1 MRDPQLETQLRL
13 LTLFVESWKKL
24 HDFITYA
31 LDRAK
36 PIISADQER
45 QFTESRATLLQEAE
59 YVFTQ
64 LNLITELSG
73 KAMNVLQRAVSLRT
87 VRELAPEDTRRL
99 ETDWNFVFT
108 KVQLMQG
115 QLKARRKDLL
125 GRNAFAHALKR
136 IFVRKPATAAAS
148 R

>member
-1 MRDPQLETQLRL
+1 MRDLQLETQLRL

-59 YVFTQ
+59 HVFTQ
-64 LNLITELSG
+64 ANLLTELSG
-73 KAMNVLQRAVSLRT
+73 KAMNVLQRAVSLRS
-87 VRELAPEDTRRL
+87 VRELSSEDIRRL

-108 KVQLMQG
+108 KVHLMQG
-115 QLKARRKDLL
+115 QLKSRRKELL
-125 GRNAFAHALKR
+125 ERNALVHALKQL
-136 IFVRKPATAAAS
+136 ITRKPATAAAS